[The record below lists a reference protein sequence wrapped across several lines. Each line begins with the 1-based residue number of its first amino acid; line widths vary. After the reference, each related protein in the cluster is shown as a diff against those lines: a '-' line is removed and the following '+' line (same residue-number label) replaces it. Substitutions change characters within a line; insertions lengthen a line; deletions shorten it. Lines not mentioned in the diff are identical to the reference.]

1 MSGLEYR
8 NLLDLAEHP
17 AIGWQDRV
25 RVYRIMSARKWGQ
38 ITDAEVAEISAIRAR
53 AARPLKAAYHKFSDP
68 EPPPDAA

>member
-8 NLLDLAEHP
+8 NLLYLAECP
-17 AIGWQDRV
+17 GIAWQDRA
-25 RVYRIMSARKWGQ
+25 RVYQIMSARRWGQ

-53 AARPLKAAYHKFSDP
+53 AARPLRAAYHKFSDP